1 MFLDNKNNNLDL
13 CLKNR
18 QSSEPCQNKGKNL
31 GHVELSA
38 ELSTGVVDRKILVP
52 LFVSVQPSGE
62 SGIEVV

>member
-1 MFLDNKNNNLDL
+1 MFLSFKNKILNK

-18 QSSEPCQNKGKNL
+18 QTAETCQNKGKNVP
-31 GHVELSA
+31 HEELSA

-62 SGIEVV
+62 SGIE